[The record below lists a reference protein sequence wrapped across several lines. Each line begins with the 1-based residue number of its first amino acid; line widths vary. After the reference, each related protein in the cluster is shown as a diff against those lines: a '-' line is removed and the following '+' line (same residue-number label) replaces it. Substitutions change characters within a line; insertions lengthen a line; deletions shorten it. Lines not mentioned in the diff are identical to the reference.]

1 MEHGLSQLAP
11 GWIALAV
18 ALTASWAAP
27 AQTPADPA
35 AIVQSQENQSA
46 ELAAAWLGSSDAR
59 VRAWGA
65 YLAQRDHRRELLPKL
80 IGLAEAYSVKP
91 GLPADS
97 AGRDDHDAMLGVLD
111 AILQLGGRI
120 PLEKTATLYPEFPTQ
135 SLIFLSH
142 GDPEADHFLLDIFR
156 EESQRTGAWLA
167 AGNMLMNRKPPGF
180 AAAILGTL
188 TVEAHIRVIDQ
199 GNGDVLGGGSGG
211 SCSSGLAGPRT
222 GWPIVGNYYTMG
234 RDRYFPGNAGGGLLA
249 NGADPSFYV
258 RVVGAA
264 DPEGSRDER
273 RCDSMPNRDLLREHF
288 LRSLAREPQGNA
300 SVQSSVGQTITWQND
315 VQYLRDLRA
324 FINQQQSL
332 FESLSRKLM
341 DAGLLSPEERASAR
355 PSLEV
360 RIYDER
366 SERLSVLPVLR
377 DAGSDVKVSAAVGTP
392 PRQ

>member
-1 MEHGLSQLAP
+1 
-11 GWIALAV
+11 
-18 ALTASWAAP
+18 
-27 AQTPADPA
+27 
-35 AIVQSQENQSA
+35 
-46 ELAAAWLGSSDAR
+46 
-59 VRAWGA
+59 
-65 YLAQRDHRRELLPKL
+65 
-80 IGLAEAYSVKP
+80 
-91 GLPADS
+91 
-97 AGRDDHDAMLGVLD
+97 
-111 AILQLGGRI
+111 
-120 PLEKTATLYPEFPTQ
+120 
-135 SLIFLSH
+135 
-142 GDPEADHFLLDIFR
+142 
-156 EESQRTGAWLA
+156 
-167 AGNMLMNRKPPGF
+167 
-180 AAAILGTL
+180 
-188 TVEAHIRVIDQ
+188 
-199 GNGDVLGGGSGG
+199 
-211 SCSSGLAGPRT
+211 
-222 GWPIVGNYYTMG
+222 MG